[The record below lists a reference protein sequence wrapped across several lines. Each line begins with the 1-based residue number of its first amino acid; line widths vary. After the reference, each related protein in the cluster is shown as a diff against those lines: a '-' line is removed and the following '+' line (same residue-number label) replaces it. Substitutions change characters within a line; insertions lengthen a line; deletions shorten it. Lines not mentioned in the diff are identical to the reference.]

1 LDEYAVRAVYKDHE
15 SWRLAMAK
23 VNIHPSLV
31 RFTNNE
37 NQLELSVDTTAVVI
51 STLCQHYPILKSTI
65 LNVEGELTPY
75 VNIYINGKNLNQ
87 CTPHFPLTDHDQ
99 IDVIT
104 ALVGG

>member
-1 LDEYAVRAVYKDHE
+1 
-15 SWRLAMAK
+15 MAK

-37 NQLELSVDTTAVVI
+37 NHFELSVDTTAAVI
-51 STLCQHYPILKSTI
+51 STLCQQYPTLKSTI
-65 LNVEGELTPY
+65 LNVDGELTPY

-87 CTPHFPLTDHDQ
+87 CTPHLLIAHDDQ
-99 IDVIT
+99 IDIVA

>member
-1 LDEYAVRAVYKDHE
+1 
-15 SWRLAMAK
+15 MPK

-37 NQLELSVDTTAVVI
+37 NQLELTVDTAAAVI
-51 STLCQHYPILKSTI
+51 PALCQHYPMLKSTI
-65 LNVEGELTPY
+65 LNMDGELTPY

-87 CTPHFPLTDHDQ
+87 CIPHLPLAHYDQ

>member
-1 LDEYAVRAVYKDHE
+1 
-15 SWRLAMAK
+15 MAN

-37 NQLELSVDTTAVVI
+37 NQLELSVDTPSAVI
-51 STLCQHYPILKSTI
+51 STLCQQYPMLKSTL
-65 LNVEGELTPY
+65 LNVDGELTPY

-87 CTPHFPLTDHDQ
+87 CTPHLLLAHDDQ
-99 IDVIT
+99 IDIVT